1 MLFFLQYNAADS
13 SIRPGLGESDM
24 FYSWAIT
31 IFSVS
36 ALVISPIAGVLPR
49 FITYRLSILLFLLVF
64 IVGSLLY
71 AQAVEPWMIL
81 VARFLLGI
89 FDGASPIL
97 LLSYA
102 SRSASIIVDARKN
115 DLKEQETN
123 KKFCLKDKL
132 FAADLIHKGIIF
144 PVTLGMTID
153 IFSAC
158 NNNSSY
164 IDMIVYTWLI
174 LHIFTCM

>member
-1 MLFFLQYNAADS
+1 MFWHIVIIICYFFLQYNATNL

-31 IFSVS
+31 TFSVS
-36 ALVISPIAGVLPR
+36 ALLISPIAGVLPR

-64 IVGSLLY
+64 IAGTLLY
-71 AQAVEPWMIL
+71 AQAVEPWTIL

-102 SRSASIIVDARKN
+102 SRSASIIDARKR
-115 DLKEQETN
+115 DLYIKKQQTN
-123 KKFCLKDKL
+123 KEFCLKDKL
-132 FAADLIHKGIIF
+132 FAADLIHKGVIY
-144 PVTLGMTID
+144 PVTLGRTIC
-153 IFSAC
+153 FHA
-158 NNNSSY
+158 
-164 IDMIVYTWLI
+164 
-174 LHIFTCM
+174 